1 MANTDKAK
9 NLMTVIAVGAILLG
23 IIAIILSVPQTGI
36 PKETIIFIV
45 VLSVPL
51 LLILANQ
58 WLPKLLILICQWF
71 CKRAFSGNSKAQKTL
86 AFLIWATS
94 STFKLHLGLSSTDD
108 IQAVYWWR
116 EAAKQGSVEAQLNLA
131 LAYFTGKGVLQ
142 DYEQA
147 LTGFNQVAEQAKEGS
162 PNAIIS
168 QYYLGTMYKNGEGCA
183 KNTQEA
189 KKWLKT
195 VVAFRNVDVKV
206 NSSRDV
212 EFAFFCLKSANDL
225 LIDIAKNEEQEKAK
239 QELEDVMAMFAHK
252 FRGPLQS
259 IQYNAEHDNLKTV
272 TLQAVQ
278 TMAGLLSIF
287 SIIATNAQQ
296 LRNKLQ
302 QDMQG
307 EGTLVGVLEKAL
319 LPAIKQVL
327 TLDNAKKIRQHYL
340 GYAKKTAQV
349 PPTTTRKQW
358 VEDYDLEEQL
368 QAQWEE
374 SFSDLIAQPRL
385 EKFVAWVSERFFPLE
400 VTGFNDDAIH
410 FEHYGATESTLI
422 IVLTEIL
429 LNAIKY
435 YRSET
440 NEPVKLSWQHRKD
453 FCRITCENPSHRD
466 ERRID
471 KGSKKGHKFL
481 SIIALNLQG
490 EWTEPLPKNPYRV
503 EWHIS
508 TELLQPI
515 VWQES
520 KQDSKL

>member
-212 EFAFFCLKSANDL
+212 EFAFF
-225 LIDIAKNEEQEKAK
+225 
-239 QELEDVMAMFAHK
+239 
-252 FRGPLQS
+252 
-259 IQYNAEHDNLKTV
+259 
-272 TLQAVQ
+272 
-278 TMAGLLSIF
+278 
-287 SIIATNAQQ
+287 
-296 LRNKLQ
+296 
-302 QDMQG
+302 
-307 EGTLVGVLEKAL
+307 
-319 LPAIKQVL
+319 
-327 TLDNAKKIRQHYL
+327 
-340 GYAKKTAQV
+340 
-349 PPTTTRKQW
+349 
-358 VEDYDLEEQL
+358 
-368 QAQWEE
+368 
-374 SFSDLIAQPRL
+374 
-385 EKFVAWVSERFFPLE
+385 
-400 VTGFNDDAIH
+400 
-410 FEHYGATESTLI
+410 
-422 IVLTEIL
+422 
-429 LNAIKY
+429 
-435 YRSET
+435 
-440 NEPVKLSWQHRKD
+440 
-453 FCRITCENPSHRD
+453 
-466 ERRID
+466 
-471 KGSKKGHKFL
+471 
-481 SIIALNLQG
+481 
-490 EWTEPLPKNPYRV
+490 
-503 EWHIS
+503 
-508 TELLQPI
+508 
-515 VWQES
+515 
-520 KQDSKL
+520 